1 MTALNAGQLN
11 QVERKRFGIFIGLRW
26 KLMLVFV
33 LLFTVVF
40 TVVAV
45 AASNLLDR
53 LFQLSTEVAVENLR
67 RDLESIALATSVGIN
82 GDFHQS
88 LYESG
93 ELGDATFMTI
103 NAFLR
108 QMTRSNSKVVGIY
121 TYVPHPT
128 EANMVQFVVTSAL
141 PPGGQMTELDTAIDE
156 IRVCK
161 ALQEGA
167 GFKEN
172 YEPGVGMRSGLTQM
186 SSSPNLRTDDYGT
199 WLSGFAPIRSSSG
212 AIVGAVGVDMCAD
225 DVVGVQ
231 NTIREAQID
240 LTNSLIP
247 GFVIGVAS
255 ILVVTFL
262 VSINITSPIRLLT
275 RSAERIAEGDYTQSF
290 DKVARGVFK
299 DEVFTLADVF
309 KMLQEKVRQREESL
323 KQQVAELQ
331 IMIDESKR
339 DTHVQEI
346 VESDF
351 FRELQGKAA
360 NMRTRRS
367 TVAMGSHPA
376 ASSEDEITPQT

>member
-67 RDLESIALATSVGIN
+67 RDLESIALTTSVGIN
-82 GDFHQS
+82 GDFHQA

-93 ELGDATFMTI
+93 EVGDATFMTI

-121 TYVPHPT
+121 TYVPNPDDPT
-128 EANMVQFVVTSAL
+128 LVQFVVTSAL
-141 PPGGQMTELDTAIDE
+141 PPGGEMTELDTAIDD

-167 GFKEN
+167 AFKEN
-172 YEPGVGMRSGLTQM
+172 YEPGPGMRGGLTQM
-186 SSSPNLRTDDYGT
+186 SSSPQLRTDEYGT
-199 WLSGFAPIRSSSG
+199 WLSGFAPIRNSSG

-290 DKVARGVFK
+290 DKVAKGIFK

-367 TVAMGSHPA
+367 TVATGSHPA
-376 ASSEDEITPQT
+376 ASSEDEKSPQT

>member
-1 MTALNAGQLN
+1 MTALNAEQIKR
-11 QVERKRFGIFIGLRW
+11 VEQKRFGIFIGLRW
-26 KLMLVFV
+26 KLMFAFV
-33 LLFTVVF
+33 LLFTAVF
-40 TVVAV
+40 MVVAV

-53 LFQLSTEVAVENLR
+53 LFQLSTEVAVANLR
-67 RDLESIALATSVGIN
+67 RDLESIALATSAGIN
-82 GDFHQS
+82 GDIHQA

-93 ELGDATFMTI
+93 EVGDAAFMAI

-121 TYVPHPT
+121 TYVPHPDDP
-128 EANMVQFVVTSAL
+128 NLVQFVVTSAL
-141 PPGGQMTELDTAIDE
+141 PPGGQMTELDTAIDD

-172 YEPGVGMRSGLTQM
+172 YEPGVGMRLGLTRM
-186 SSSPNLRTDDYGT
+186 SSSPQLRTDDYGT
-199 WLSGFAPIRSSSG
+199 WLSGFAPIRNSNG
-212 AIVGAVGVDMCAD
+212 EIVGAVGVDMCAD

-231 NTIREAQID
+231 NTIREAQIN

-247 GFVIGVAS
+247 GFVIGIISVF
-255 ILVVTFL
+255 VVTL
-262 VSINITSPIRLLT
+262 IVSFNITSPIRLLT
-275 RSAERIAEGDYTQSF
+275 RFAERIAEGDYTQSF
-290 DKVARGVFK
+290 DQVAKGVFR
-299 DEVFTLADVF
+299 DEVFKLADVF
-309 KMLQEKVRQREESL
+309 KILQEKVRQREENL

-367 TVAMGSHPA
+367 ALATGSHPA
-376 ASSEDEITPQT
+376 ASAADEKSPRT